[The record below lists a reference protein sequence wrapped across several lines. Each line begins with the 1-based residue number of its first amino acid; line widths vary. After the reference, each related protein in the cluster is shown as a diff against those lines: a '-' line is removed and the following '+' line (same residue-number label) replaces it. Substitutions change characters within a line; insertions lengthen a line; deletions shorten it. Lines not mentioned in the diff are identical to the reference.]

1 MEPRISN
8 SSLQKGL
15 VGLVDM
21 PSFCSK
27 WKEIAGVDL
36 ALSLVPAKDIRRHGI
51 IA

>member
-15 VGLVDM
+15 AALVDM
-21 PSFCSK
+21 PSFYSK

-36 ALSLVPAKDIRRHGI
+36 AVIGPRQRHRMSR
-51 IA
+51 A